1 MNVNA
6 YIVTLLLPIFWSGI
20 FFFLFV
26 MIFWTILNVF
36 TNVISW
42 LRGD

>member
-1 MNVNA
+1 MNI
-6 YIVTLLLPIFWSGI
+6 YIFNLLEPIFWSGI

-36 TNVISW
+36 TNVITW
-42 LRGD
+42 LRGG